1 MAAAV
6 EESTVGVDH
15 IASNAQDASGIS
27 TRAGELSAQGGKIV
41 ATVASEMNLIA
52 EAVNQSATT
61 IEELGEQSKQI
72 SAIVGTI
79 KEIADQT
86 NLLALNAAIEA
97 ARAGESGRGFAV
109 VADEVR
115 KLAER
120 TARSTQEIS
129 GMVDAIQS
137 GTERAVASMKNGVAR
152 VSEGVVMAGRAG
164 AAMTEIQSGAAQ
176 VVQVVGDMSTALRE
190 QSTASADMSRHVE
203 QIARM
208 AEDNSNSVSGNAA
221 TANELEQLASRLQ
234 GEIARFK
241 VA

>member
-1 MAAAV
+1 
-6 EESTVGVDH
+6 
-15 IASNAQDASGIS
+15 
-27 TRAGELSAQGGKIV
+27 
-41 ATVASEMNLIA
+41 
-52 EAVNQSATT
+52 
-61 IEELGEQSKQI
+61 
-72 SAIVGTI
+72 
-79 KEIADQT
+79 
-86 NLLALNAAIEA
+86 
-97 ARAGESGRGFAV
+97 
-109 VADEVR
+109 
-115 KLAER
+115 
-120 TARSTQEIS
+120 
-129 GMVDAIQS
+129 MVDAIQS